1 MLFHHYDDEYSTYPS
16 RHELELRSGRI
27 PLDNLTRNILDGRSL
42 PLIFM
47 LTAPNAVAFTI
58 QAFVNIAEIWLIGTL
73 GTVALAAIALSF
85 PFSILIQTMSLG
97 ALGGGVSSAVAR
109 ALGNDDK
116 IRADKVLWH
125 AIYLGIMISG
135 VLAFLFWLL
144 GRNVLTLLGG
154 EGAILDAA
162 SGYCAILFIGGT
174 FLWLSS
180 LISAIFRGAG
190 DMAYPSRIMI
200 LASVLQVP
208 LTALFIFGA
217 FGLPA
222 LGVPGAALSNVV
234 ISAGMSLAM
243 LLRIKSGRCLVGF
256 RRSCMAIDVSVF
268 REILKVSLPATLNPI
283 LNVAVIL
290 FLTALV
296 GRFGPSAL
304 AGFGI
309 GTRIEYVVLPI
320 MFAFGTAATTLVGTN
335 IGAGNHRRAEIM
347 GWHAAACASLFC
359 GLVGVVLALSTRLW
373 VPVFTSDPIAS
384 SVTTSYIQIVGPAF
398 SLYAIGLVLYFASQG
413 AAAMKWPIRAQI
425 IRSILVVT
433 AAWTAVDTFGM
444 GTSSIFVVSTM
455 SFAVYAGVVS
465 GAVYLGAW
473 NPHKVT
479 QNRLLSL

>member
-1 MLFHHYDDEYSTYPS
+1 
-16 RHELELRSGRI
+16 
-27 PLDNLTRNILDGRSL
+27 
-42 PLIFM
+42 M
-47 LTAPNAVAFTI
+47 LTAPNALAFTV

-125 AIYLGIMISG
+125 AIYLGIIISG

-162 SGYCAILFIGGT
+162 LGYCTILFIGGT

-200 LASVLQVP
+200 IASVLQVP
-208 LTALFIFGA
+208 LTALFILALLGC
-217 FGLPA
+217 P

-256 RRSCMAIDVSVF
+256 RKSCMAIDASVF

-335 IGAGNHRRAEIM
+335 IGQEII
-347 GWHAAACASLFC
+347 
-359 GLVGVVLALSTRLW
+359 GVLRLW
-373 VPVFTSDPIAS
+373 DGMQLHALL
-384 SVTTSYIQIVGPAF
+384 F
-398 SLYAIGLVLYFASQG
+398 S
-413 AAAMKWPIRAQI
+413 
-425 IRSILVVT
+425 
-433 AAWTAVDTFGM
+433 AVW
-444 GTSSIFVVSTM
+444 
-455 SFAVYAGVVS
+455 
-465 GAVYLGAW
+465 LG
-473 NPHKVT
+473 
-479 QNRLLSL
+479 

>member
-1 MLFHHYDDEYSTYPS
+1 LLFHHCDDEHAANPS
-16 RHELELRSGRI
+16 RHGLELRSGRI
-27 PLDNLTRNILDGRSL
+27 VLDKLTRNILDGQPL

-47 LTAPNAVAFTI
+47 LTAPNALAFTV

-116 IRADKVLWH
+116 IRADRVLWH
-125 AIYLGIMISG
+125 AIYLGIIISA
-135 VLAFLFWLL
+135 VFALLFWLL
-144 GRNVLTLLGG
+144 GRNVLTL
-154 EGAILDAA
+154 DAA
-162 SGYCAILFIGGT
+162 LGYCTILFIGGT

-200 LASVLQVP
+200 IASVLQVP

-234 ISAGMSLAM
+234 ISAGICLAM
-243 LLRIKSGRCLVGF
+243 LLRIKSGKCLVGF
-256 RRSCMAIDVSVF
+256 RKSCMAIDASVF

-335 IGAGNHRRAEIM
+335 IGAGNHRRAEMM
-347 GWHAAACASLFC
+347 GWYAAACASLFC
-359 GLVGVVLALSTRLW
+359 GLIGIVLALSARLW
-373 VPVFTSDPIAS
+373 VPIFTSDPIAS
-384 SVTTSYIQIVGPAF
+384 NVTTSYIQIVGPAF

-425 IRSILVVT
+425 IRSILIFA

-444 GTSSIFVVSTM
+444 GTLSIFVVSTM

-473 NPHKVT
+473 DPHKVKES
-479 QNRLLSL
+479 RLLSL